1 MIAVLCP
8 HCEHRY
14 RTMTEGMGRDVVC
27 KHCDQPFKVGEK
39 RPPESWKIPDLG
51 LDTWI
56 GIEPPDEDE
65 EQDRVV
71 HCIMCDVPLK
81 PGTTIC
87 TDCGAN
93 QITGV
98 VQRHR
103 YREPEP
109 KRTSVGTILP
119 TRWIAVLMLMA
130 AIGAGGIWVII
141 KIAHSINTATTE
153 VTDIQLINSVHDRLG
168 AGDDL
173 IAIRERFGGRI
184 TDQNLPRF
192 TRKLLADKESI
203 ARATQMLV
211 GCGRFKNLQPIL
223 VLAKENGRSRGRVA
237 AVLDVIGERRLIQLS
252 CDDDESIRK
261 AAAGALRY
269 FLNDQVANDQ
279 TISRLME
286 HTRVADKQD
295 FYNRLGRTW
304 PEATGTF
311 VVEVQGVRSDFQVHV
326 QQFGQT
332 FYFAIGTREFRN
344 NHGDGRHM
352 AITIDRWCEATG
364 QAVDATAVR
373 DLLGGTVRLSSPIGA
388 GWKGT
393 IELVLRTPVNGELPG
408 FLPFEVQKVGETMA
422 VSVRLVRP

>member
-1 MIAVLCP
+1 
-8 HCEHRY
+8 
-14 RTMTEGMGRDVVC
+14 MTEGMGKEVVC
-27 KHCDQPFKVGEK
+27 KHCNQPFKVGEK
-39 RPPESWKIPDLG
+39 RPPQSWKIPDLG

-56 GIEPPDEDE
+56 GIEPPDEEAE
-65 EQDRVV
+65 EERVV
-71 HCIMCDVPLK
+71 HCIMCDAPLK

-109 KRTSVGTILP
+109 QRKSIGSILP

-153 VTDIQLINSVHDRLG
+153 VTDVQLVNSVRERLA

-173 IAIRERFGGRI
+173 IAIQERFGGWI
-184 TDQNLPRF
+184 TDENLPRF
-192 TRKLLADKESI
+192 VRKLLADKESV

-211 GCGRFKNLQPIL
+211 GCGLFKDLQPIL
-223 VLAKENGRSRGRVA
+223 ALAEEDVRQRPRVA
-237 AVLDVIGERRLIQLS
+237 AVLNVIGERRLIQLS
-252 CDDDESIRK
+252 CDDDEAIRK
-261 AAAGALRY
+261 AAVDALRY
-269 FLNDQVANDQ
+269 FLPDH
-279 TISRLME
+279 ISDNEVFARLME
-286 HTRVADKQD
+286 PTRVADKQD
-295 FYNRLGRTW
+295 FYNRLGRPW

-311 VVEVQGVRSDFQVHV
+311 VAEVQGVQSDFQIHI

-332 FYFAIGTREFRN
+332 FYCSIGTREFRS
-344 NHGDGRHM
+344 NHGGGRN
-352 AITIDRWCEATG
+352 ITISIDRWCEATG
-364 QAVDATAVR
+364 QVVDPEAVR
-373 DLLGGTVRLSSPIGA
+373 DLLGGTVRLSSPVGA

-393 IELVLRTPVNGELPG
+393 IELVLRQPTERELPG
-408 FLPFEVQKVGETMA
+408 FLPFEVQKVGESMA
-422 VSVRLVRP
+422 VPVRLIRP